1 MVEQEAVK
9 AAEKQRDVERR
20 APQPAEAEEGHVLSG
35 RQGWW
40 RGHGAPQTGV
50 PWVVRSEARVP
61 SVNYSPMEETP
72 MKACQQCGENNHKR
86 KDTVEHQP
94 RGQAVLH
101 HGKGPVG

>member
-40 RGHGAPQTGV
+40 RGHGAPQTGGSMGSQ
-50 PWVVRSEARVP
+50 VRSQSAISELQSNGGDADEGL
-61 SVNYSPMEETP
+61 S
-72 MKACQQCGENNHKR
+72 
-86 KDTVEHQP
+86 TVW
-94 RGQAVLH
+94 
-101 HGKGPVG
+101 